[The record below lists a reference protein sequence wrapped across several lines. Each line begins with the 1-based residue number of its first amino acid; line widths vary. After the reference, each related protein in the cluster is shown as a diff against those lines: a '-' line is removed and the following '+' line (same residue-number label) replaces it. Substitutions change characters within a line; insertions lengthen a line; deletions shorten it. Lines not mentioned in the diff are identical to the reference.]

1 MLYTDGR
8 KFPDVKGKGN
18 KNPILL
24 PYPFVPGFYTRRCIV
39 ALGSD
44 SATQKK
50 MLSCEQFNGGQGQ
63 HVETV
68 LDAKKRRRS
77 ESYGSF
83 GSLDR

>member
-50 MLSCEQFNGGQGQ
+50 KKCFPVNSLMVGKGSTLKRSWMRRNGDDQR
-63 HVETV
+63 VMV
-68 LDAKKRRRS
+68 VS
-77 ESYGSF
+77 EV
-83 GSLDR
+83 